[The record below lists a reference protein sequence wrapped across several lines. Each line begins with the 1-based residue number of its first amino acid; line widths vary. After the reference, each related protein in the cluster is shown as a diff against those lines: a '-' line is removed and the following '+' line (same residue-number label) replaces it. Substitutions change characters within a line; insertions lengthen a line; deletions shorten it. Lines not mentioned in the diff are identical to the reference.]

1 MNTTKHESATL
12 AALATL
18 LTQFLAAAAP
28 AESLRLE
35 SPSLRVEIDAKTGHW
50 SLLDKAADMRW
61 PSANAASPGVAKGLE
76 GDFQHEASGPNKVRL
91 VASSGAAVVFAL
103 ADDGRSVVL
112 RYEGE
117 NLGERRVLED
127 AVSVTDTEKGAIV
140 VPCREGLL
148 IPADSGAAFQQ
159 TFGASEY
166 EGCHIR
172 LSDEARKLFGLFGS
186 ECGREWALPHSDFF
200 EGLMG
205 VAGKRFH
212 NLKPESLGAHVIPFW
227 EMVYHDCQAC
237 YGKYEYTAD
246 QAAEYVAHH
255 VLCARPLHYHE
266 IPDHCYWRDKPKG
279 PKPNGPQA
287 CFTRT
292 DQGWGADLHPT
303 DAFLKTTQEVLGPL
317 HAATAHERLGRF
329 EFVAADR
336 SLQRAVYGEG
346 ESATAVVVNFGR
358 QDAKVHSR
366 FGGDVLL
373 PPWGFAIDA
382 PRYAAFYAK
391 RWNGRDY
398 PEAALFTLQAIN
410 GQGLATATRIRVF
423 HGFGD
428 PKLVWGDVTYEVR
441 RQAEI
446 GLVARAASSAPVRPA
461 AYEQPGS
468 RLAVTPQNGSV
479 AKFCFGMPG
488 SVTRTGF
495 TKVTVEDAF
504 SPEKGYGF
512 RSGKELEALDRGG
525 SKIERPK
532 DEYTASVYGAY
543 RTK

>member
-1 MNTTKHESATL
+1 MRSETNHESATI
-12 AALATL
+12 AALAIL
-18 LTQFLAAAAP
+18 LTLFPAAAAP

-35 SPSLRVEIDAKTGHW
+35 SPSLRVEVDAKTGRW
-50 SLLDKAADMRW
+50 SLLDKAADVRW
-61 PSANAASPGVAKGLE
+61 PSANAASPGAAKGLE
-76 GDFQHEASGPNKVRL
+76 GDFQHEVSGPNKVRL
-91 VASSGAAVVFAL
+91 VASGGAAVVFAL

-112 RYEGE
+112 RFDGE

-127 AVSVTDTEKGAIV
+127 AVSVTDTEQGAIV

-166 EGCHIR
+166 EGCH
-172 LSDEARKLFGLFGS
+172 
-186 ECGREWALPHSDFF
+186 
-200 EGLMG
+200 M
-205 VAGKRFH
+205 
-212 NLKPESLGAHVIPFW
+212 NMLG
-227 EMVYHDCQAC
+227 
-237 YGKYEYTAD
+237 
-246 QAAEYVAHH
+246 
-255 VLCARPLHYHE
+255 
-266 IPDHCYWRDKPKG
+266 
-279 PKPNGPQA
+279 
-287 CFTRT
+287 
-292 DQGWGADLHPT
+292 
-303 DAFLKTTQEVLGPL
+303 FLKTTHEVLGPL